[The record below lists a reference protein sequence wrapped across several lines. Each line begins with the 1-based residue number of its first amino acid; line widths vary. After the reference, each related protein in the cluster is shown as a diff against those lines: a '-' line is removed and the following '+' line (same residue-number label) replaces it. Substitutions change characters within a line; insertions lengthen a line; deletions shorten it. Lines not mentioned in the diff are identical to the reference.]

1 MPDLHDDVRRLVA
14 RSAKCDPAILDPDA
28 DLLMDLGIDSL
39 EGLKLLAAL
48 EQRYG
53 VTLPDHELIHLTT
66 VNRIVA
72 ALESSRLAPDD
83 VREPV

>member
-1 MPDLHDDVRRLVA
+1 MEDLHDAVSRLVA
-14 RSAKCDPAILDPDA
+14 KSAKCDPAELDPDA

-53 VTLPDHELIHLTT
+53 VLLPDHELLELTT

-72 ALESSRLAPDD
+72 ALGKLQPTMLQEG
-83 VREPV
+83 